1 MSVMKTLVTGF
12 VDRPPNGQ
20 DVKRK
25 PTTSLAN
32 YDIELLKV
40 WYGVL
45 RDATEGSEPPPQL
58 VVFLHEFE
66 QFDEAV
72 VQDLFHICRQ
82 ARIHQVTTPLTDAL
96 AVYPQSMLSL
106 LRVDSFTV
114 PSGTGFLEE
123 IVTKTFFDLHFEP
136 DIMVGP
142 AALDFLSD
150 FFCRNSTSVE
160 GVLLILQLAH
170 LKHFDEPL
178 TVFVQG
184 EWLDPSYAELAA
196 KKLSD
201 PKAAAFVAS
210 LFSWS
215 FGLQEL
221 ASNEEG
227 WPVNDVP
234 GLLASIV
241 EARANFH
248 SRLCRL
254 KLALGIMRR
263 VQKVMLDLGHQG
275 AGTDKTPLEM
285 MSASLSGG
293 LAREGK
299 YLGTM
304 RVHDARQRVEVTV
317 KLLEDD
323 REGSESA
330 QIADEFGDWLI
341 GYFQE
346 RIINLEDLRLWEIW
360 HTGSTPF
367 PSEMINPAPR
377 ATIVSA
383 LLQPH
388 TFLPLPRDGPTT
400 ERLPIWNL
408 PDASILFRRYLE
420 AGQPAESPGTG
431 RWGQSDSHRDEDE
444 NEEEWK
450 MHVQARFVRALHT
463 LDFVGFVKHT
473 GRKAD
478 HVMRTVYDMPE

>member
-1 MSVMKTLVTGF
+1 M
-12 VDRPPNGQ
+12 
-20 DVKRK
+20 
-25 PTTSLAN
+25 
-32 YDIELLKV
+32 
-40 WYGVL
+40 
-45 RDATEGSEPPPQL
+45 
-58 VVFLHEFE
+58 
-66 QFDEAV
+66 
-72 VQDLFHICRQ
+72 
-82 ARIHQVTTPLTDAL
+82 
-96 AVYPQSMLSL
+96 
-106 LRVDSFTV
+106 DSFTV

-123 IVTKTFFDLHFEP
+123 VVTKVCEGFSIFLICRVITLPTHQTFFDLHFEP

-150 FFCRNSTSVE
+150 FFCRNSTSIE

-178 TVFVQG
+178 TIFVQG
-184 EWLDPSYAELAA
+184 EWLDPSFAELAA

-215 FGLQEL
+215 FGPQEL
-221 ASNEEG
+221 TSHEEG

-304 RVHDARQRVEVTV
+304 TRSVDT
-317 KLLEDD
+317 
-323 REGSESA
+323 S
-330 QIADEFGDWLI
+330 
-341 GYFQE
+341 
-346 RIINLEDLRLWEIW
+346 
-360 HTGSTPF
+360 HT
-367 PSEMINPAPR
+367 
-377 ATIVSA
+377 
-383 LLQPH
+383 
-388 TFLPLPRDGPTT
+388 
-400 ERLPIWNL
+400 
-408 PDASILFRRYLE
+408 PDSVILNF
-420 AGQPAESPGTG
+420 TG
-431 RWGQSDSHRDEDE
+431 R
-444 NEEEWK
+444 
-450 MHVQARFVRALHT
+450 A
-463 LDFVGFVKHT
+463 
-473 GRKAD
+473 
-478 HVMRTVYDMPE
+478 